1 MTLINKL
8 TKYTELLY
16 NYLSEDAIY
25 ARRANKCVTDMALGI
40 ITYYDDLL
48 YKYHYNNYSEKT
60 IKSKIINKEKE
71 RYSGYTI
78 FPTDISNNTY
88 PYYIKEC
95 PLNTE
100 NGIPIYIVV
109 YDNFN
114 IKGLGDVRKKS
125 LKGFFNIDST
135 DKKYV
140 RNIKDFDSKR
150 LVVYIS
156 YYIIESFFDNE
167 IEDNKMDLVG
177 TLAHELQHSFDDNI
191 VYRRSKLHTRKGTLL
206 VIDMV
211 NDGCFGYKEG
221 SNIYEFV
228 RSILYL
234 ISDEETKARKTE
246 AASIVTYIR
255 RSETIKKEIKEYVIA
270 KHTQND
276 KAINEMLSP
285 LTQIQMMRTSN
296 LVNGITTSD
305 IFKKYAILSD
315 TIGFYNIFS
324 KCRIGKN
331 KNNFTDTCLLIAGFY
346 MYRNS
351 ILKECKSAYPSINET
366 VLKAFFRKENIQ
378 LFIDGRKREMVYS
391 EMIDD
396 ISNYVFHNVLM
407 IIYRFFNDI
416 FKIVSESVGEIY
428 NINNIEFGRLFED
441 GVDYLTDNTT
451 SFIKDHEHEF
461 WVLEL
466 FDELNE

>member
-1 MTLINKL
+1 
-8 TKYTELLY
+8 
-16 NYLSEDAIY
+16 
-25 ARRANKCVTDMALGI
+25 
-40 ITYYDDLL
+40 
-48 YKYHYNNYSEKT
+48 
-60 IKSKIINKEKE
+60 
-71 RYSGYTI
+71 
-78 FPTDISNNTY
+78 
-88 PYYIKEC
+88 
-95 PLNTE
+95 
-100 NGIPIYIVV
+100 
-109 YDNFN
+109 
-114 IKGLGDVRKKS
+114 
-125 LKGFFNIDST
+125 
-135 DKKYV
+135 
-140 RNIKDFDSKR
+140 
-150 LVVYIS
+150 
-156 YYIIESFFDNE
+156 
-167 IEDNKMDLVG
+167 
-177 TLAHELQHSFDDNI
+177 
-191 VYRRSKLHTRKGTLL
+191 
-206 VIDMV
+206 
-211 NDGCFGYKEG
+211 
-221 SNIYEFV
+221 
-228 RSILYL
+228 
-234 ISDEETKARKTE
+234 
-246 AASIVTYIR
+246 
-255 RSETIKKEIKEYVIA
+255 
-270 KHTQND
+270 
-276 KAINEMLSP
+276 
-285 LTQIQMMRTSN
+285 MMRTSN